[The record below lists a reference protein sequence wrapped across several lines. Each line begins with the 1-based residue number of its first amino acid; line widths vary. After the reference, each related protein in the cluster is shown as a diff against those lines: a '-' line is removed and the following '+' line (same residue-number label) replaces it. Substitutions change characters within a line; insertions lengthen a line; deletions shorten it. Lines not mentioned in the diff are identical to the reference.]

1 MGKKTKI
8 GKQRKDKFYHLAK
21 ETGYRSRAAFKL
33 IQLNRKF
40 EFLQKSRVLIDLCA
54 APGGWLQVAQKYMPV
69 SSVIVG
75 VDLVPIRA
83 IPNVI
88 TIQDDITTGSCRSKL
103 KKELKTWKADIVL
116 NDGAPNVGK
125 SWVHDAYGQNVL
137 TLHAVKLATEFLTKG
152 GWFIT
157 KVFRSKDYQALMWVL
172 KKLFRK
178 ISATKPQA
186 SRHESAEIF
195 VVCQYY
201 IAPDKIDNKF
211 LDPAYV
217 FGDVDTGEVSKLN
230 AAHPEKQKAK
240 AEGYPE
246 GDYTLYHRVSVL
258 DFIRCEDHLELL
270 GQCSEVVLD
279 NQEVLDHPSTTEE
292 IKECCKDIK
301 VLGRGDIK
309 NLLTWRKKLKTW
321 FEEKAKAEGKVDEA
335 EVEEVADDEGSEDEE
350 LQLLK
355 HAEEVTA
362 EQAKE
367 EKKKRKKMLKQR
379 KKLRD
384 RMNLQMVLKDDDPIV
399 ERDDDLFKL
408 KAIKSKKQLSKVE
421 EADPSV
427 LDPVQPLEED
437 DDVCDSKR
445 KLASYSK
452 DRVNEDWYAED
463 DVGSETNENADS
475 DDEEH
480 EELLEFESDKEESG
494 DEEENLDAVND
505 EDEENPLL
513 VDAAYGSTKKKRLEM
528 SKLWFEKDVFADI
541 DDEKELLELEILA
554 DESRKNKKEKLS
566 KKADKKPQRE
576 AAKKVAKKVTFADGL
591 DNKEQPLEEA
601 VDTKAGAGKKNK
613 FEQSDSESS
622 SEDEELNKKSRPA
635 PKKAKRVKL
644 DPEALALGS
653 MMIHSQKARRDII
666 DSGYNRYTFND
677 ENLPKWFTEEEKKH
691 TRKHMPVTAEMV
703 AEYKAQLKAVNAR
716 PIKKVAEAKAR
727 KKQRAARRLEKARK
741 RAEAITEKLDMTD
754 AEKAQQVRAIYKKV
768 LGDKGKNKVTYLVAK
783 KASGRKVRRP
793 PGVKGRFKVV
803 DPRMKKDL
811 RKKKAAMKKK

>member
-54 APGGWLQVAQKYMPV
+54 APGGWLQVAEKYMPV

-83 IPNVI
+83 IPNVT
-88 TIQDDITTGSCRSKL
+88 TIQDDITTGSCRAKL
-103 KKELKTWKADIVL
+103 KKELMTWKADVVL

-201 IAPDKIDNKF
+201 IAPDKIDPKF
-211 LDPAYV
+211 LDPTYL
-217 FGDVDTGEVSKLN
+217 FGDVDTGEVAKLN
-230 AAHPEKQKAK
+230 AAHPEKHKAK

-246 GDYTLYHRVSVL
+246 GDYTLYHRVPVL

-279 NQEVLDHPSTTEE
+279 NQEVLNHPTTTEE

-301 VLGRGDIK
+301 VLGRADIK
-309 NLLTWRKKLKTW
+309 NLLTWRKKLKVW

-335 EVEEVADDEGSEDEE
+335 EVEEVADEEGSEDEE
-350 LQLLK
+350 IQLLK

-367 EKKKRKKMLKQR
+367 EKKKRKKVLKQR

-384 RMNLQMVLKDDDPIV
+384 RMNLQMILKDDDPIV
-399 ERDDDLFKL
+399 EKDSDLFKL
-408 KAIKSKKQLSKVE
+408 KTIKNKKLLSEVE
-421 EADPSV
+421 EADPSA

-437 DDVCDSKR
+437 DVGDSRRKR
-445 KLASYSK
+445 ASYRK
-452 DRVNEDWYAED
+452 DKVNEDWYTEED
-463 DVGSETNENADS
+463 DGNETNENADS

-480 EELLEFESDKEESG
+480 EELEFESDKEDS
-494 DEEENLDAVND
+494 DEEEEKRVDAMDD

-513 VDAAYGSTKKKRLEM
+513 VDVAYGSTEKKRLEM

-541 DDEKELLELEILA
+541 DDEKELLELEMLA
-554 DESRKNKKEKLS
+554 DESRKNKKDKTT
-566 KKADKKPQRE
+566 KKADKKSSKD
-576 AAKKVAKKVTFADGL
+576 AAKKVAKKVTFADKL
-591 DNKEQPLEEA
+591 DNKEQPLEA
-601 VDTKAGAGKKNK
+601 VSETKAGAGKKNG
-613 FEQSDSESS
+613 FEQSDSDSGDDDL
-622 SEDEELNKKSRPA
+622 SEKSKPA
-635 PKKAKRVKL
+635 PKKAKRVRL

-653 MMIHSQKARRDII
+653 MMIHSKKARRDIV

-677 ENLPKWFTEEEKKH
+677 ENLPKWFTQDEEKH
-691 TRKHMPVTAEMV
+691 SRKQMPVTAEMV

-768 LGDKGKNKVTYLVAK
+768 LGDKGKNKVTYVVAK

-793 PGVKGRFKVV
+793 PGVKGKFKVV

>member
-1 MGKKTKI
+1 MGKKTKT

-54 APGGWLQVAQKYMPV
+54 APGGWLQVAEKYMPV

-83 IPNVI
+83 IPNVT
-88 TIQDDITTGSCRSKL
+88 TIQDDITMGSCRAKL
-103 KKELKTWKADIVL
+103 KKELMTWKADVVL

-201 IAPDKIDNKF
+201 IAPDKIDPKF
-211 LDPAYV
+211 LDPTYL
-217 FGDVDTGEVSKLN
+217 FGDVDTGEVAKLN
-230 AAHPEKQKAK
+230 AAHPEKYKAK

-246 GDYTLYHRVSVL
+246 GDYTLYHRVPVL

-270 GQCSEVVLD
+270 GKCSELVLD
-279 NQEVLDHPSTTEE
+279 NQEVLNHPTTTEE

-301 VLGRGDIK
+301 VLGRADIK
-309 NLLTWRKKLKTW
+309 NLLTWRKKLKAW
-321 FEEKAKAEGKVDEA
+321 LEEKAKAEGKVDEA
-335 EVEEVADDEGSEDEE
+335 EVEEVADEEGSEDEE
-350 LQLLK
+350 IQLLK

-367 EKKKRKKMLKQR
+367 EKKKRKKVLKQR

-384 RMNLQMVLKDDDPIV
+384 RMNLQMILKDDDPIV
-399 ERDDDLFKL
+399 EKDSDLFKL
-408 KAIKSKKQLSKVE
+408 KTIKNKKLLSKVE
-421 EADPSV
+421 EADPSA

-437 DDVCDSKR
+437 DVGDSRR

-452 DRVNEDWYAED
+452 DQVNEDWYAED
-463 DVGSETNENADS
+463 DDGSETNENADS

-480 EELLEFESDKEESG
+480 EELEFESDKEDS
-494 DEEENLDAVND
+494 DEEGGEKVDAMDD

-513 VDAAYGSTKKKRLEM
+513 VDVAYGSTEKKRLEM

-541 DDEKELLELEILA
+541 DDEKELLELEMLA
-554 DESRKNKKEKLS
+554 DESRKNKDRTS
-566 KKADKKPQRE
+566 KKADKKSSKDAP
-576 AAKKVAKKVTFADGL
+576 KNVAKKVTFADKL

-601 VDTKAGAGKKNK
+601 AETKPGAGKKNR
-613 FEQSDSESS
+613 FEQSDSDSGDDEL
-622 SEDEELNKKSRPA
+622 SEKSKPA
-635 PKKAKRVKL
+635 PKKAKRVRL

-653 MMIHSQKARRDII
+653 MMIHSKKARRDIV

-677 ENLPKWFTEEEKKH
+677 ENLPKWFTQDEEKH
-691 TRKHMPVTAEMV
+691 SRKQMPVTAEMV

-768 LGDKGKNKVTYLVAK
+768 LGDKGKNKVTYVVAK

-793 PGVKGRFKVV
+793 PGVKGKFKVV
-803 DPRMKKDL
+803 DPRMKKDM

>member
-157 KVFRSKDYQALMWVL
+157 K
-172 KKLFRK
+172 
-178 ISATKPQA
+178 
-186 SRHESAEIF
+186 
-195 VVCQYY
+195 
-201 IAPDKIDNKF
+201 F

-217 FGDVDTGEVSKLN
+217 FGDVDTGEVAKLN

-246 GDYTLYHRVSVL
+246 GDYTLYHRVSIL

-309 NLLTWRKKLKTW
+309 NLLTWRKKLKAW

-408 KAIKSKKQLSKVE
+408 KAIKSKKQLSKIE

-427 LDPVQPLEED
+427 LDPVQPLEEND
-437 DDVCDSKR
+437 DACDSKR
-445 KLASYSK
+445 KLASYRK

-513 VDAAYGSTKKKRLEM
+513 VDAAYGSKKKKRLEM

-576 AAKKVAKKVTFADGL
+576 ATKKVTKKVTFADGL
-591 DNKEQPLEEA
+591 DNKERPLEEA
-601 VDTKAGAGKKNK
+601 ADTKGVAGKKTK
-613 FEQSDSESS
+613 FKQSDSESS
-622 SEDEELNKKSRPA
+622 SEDEELNKKNRQA

-677 ENLPKWFTEEEKKH
+677 ENLPKWFTEEEQKH

>member
-1 MGKKTKI
+1 MGKKTKT

-21 ETGYRSRAAFKL
+21 ETGFRSRAAFKL

-75 VDLVPIRA
+75 VDLVPIRP
-83 IPNVI
+83 IQNVI
-88 TIQDDITTGSCRSKL
+88 SIQDDITTGSCRTKL

-125 SWVHDAYGQNVL
+125 SWVHDAYAQNVL

-157 KVFRSKDYQALMWVL
+157 KVFRSRDYQALMWVL
-172 KKLFRK
+172 KKLFKK

-201 IAPDKIDNKF
+201 IAPDKIDPKF
-211 LDPAYV
+211 LDPAYL
-217 FGDVDTGEVSKLN
+217 FGDVDTSEVAKLN
-230 AAHPEKQKAK
+230 AAHPEKQKPK

-246 GDYTLYHRVSVL
+246 GDYTLYHRVPVV
-258 DFIRCEDHLELL
+258 DFLKCDNHLELL
-270 GQCSEVVLD
+270 GQCNEVVLND
-279 NQEVLDHPSTTEE
+279 QEVLNHPLTTEE

-309 NLLTWRKKLKTW
+309 NLLMWRKKLKAW
-321 FEEKAKAEGKVDEA
+321 LEEKNKEEGEPEAELE
-335 EVEEVADDEGSEDEE
+335 EVEEDDKDDEE

-355 HAEEVTA
+355 HAEEVAA

-367 EKKKRKKMLKQR
+367 LKKKRKKVLEQR

-384 RMNLQMVLKDDDPIV
+384 RMNLQMILKNDQPIT
-399 ERDDDLFKL
+399 EEDIDLFKL
-408 KAIKSKKQLSKVE
+408 KVIKSRNQLSQVE
-421 EADPSV
+421 EADVST
-427 LDPVQPLEED
+427 LDPVQPLEEEETEK
-437 DDVCDSKR
+437 SR
-445 KLASYSK
+445 NRTFYNK
-452 DRVNEDWYAED
+452 DEVNEDWYAEEDEEGD
-463 DVGSETNENADS
+463 DGSVDS
-475 DDEEH
+475 DDEEY
-480 EELLEFESDKEESG
+480 EEKLQFENENSG
-494 DEEENLDAVND
+494 DEEGD
-505 EDEENPLL
+505 EMAEPNSEDDEENPLL
-513 VDAAYGSTKKKRLEM
+513 VDVNYGSAKNKRLEM
-528 SKLWFEKDVFADI
+528 SKLWFEKDVFADF
-541 DDEKELLELEILA
+541 DDESELLKLETLV
-554 DESRKNKKEKLS
+554 EKS
-566 KKADKKPQRE
+566 KKKGKNVALKKAIQKSE
-576 AAKKVAKKVTFADGL
+576 KTAEKAAKKVKFADQV
-591 DNKEQPLEEA
+591 E
-601 VDTKAGAGKKNK
+601 
-613 FEQSDSESS
+613 SD
-622 SEDEELNKKSRPA
+622 DQRTCA
-635 PKKAKRVKL
+635 PKKRKGTLAEPDQQGLKDDISRGAAAKKIKGKRVKL
-644 DPEALALGS
+644 DPEALALGTL
-653 MMIHSQKARRDII
+653 MIKSQKARRDIV
-666 DSGYNRYTFND
+666 DAGYNRYAFND
-677 ENLPKWFTEEEKKH
+677 ENLPKWFAEDEEKH
-691 TRKHMPVTAEMV
+691 CRKQMPVTAEMV

-727 KKQRAARRLEKARK
+727 KKQRAAKQLEKARK

-754 AEKAQQVRAIYKKV
+754 AEKAQQVRAIYKKA
-768 LGDKGKNKVTYLVAK
+768 LGNKDKGKVTYLVAK
-783 KASGRKVRRP
+783 KATGRKVRRP